1 MSTQAPPPATAR
13 LPRPGLGH
21 SGVLEPG
28 SRAHGG
34 LASTVLESPF
44 VRLLPL
50 LAVLVIVSLLTDPGR
65 PNGDEVPILAAAHR
79 LLHGYYAVQ
88 GTMDS
93 TQYLWH
99 GPGLPALLAPLV
111 ALGIPLAE
119 LRLTSP
125 LLLFAAALLFYRF
138 LR

>member
-21 SGVLEPG
+21 SGVLDPG

-88 GTMDS
+88 GNS
-93 TQYLWH
+93 LWVTDAGGPNLVQVDVGLGREVNRFH
-99 GPGLPALLAPLV
+99 LGPGV
-111 ALGIPLAE
+111 WRSG
-119 LRLTSP
+119 R
-125 LLLFAAALLFYRF
+125 
-138 LR
+138 